1 MQHHAHHQVANSPY
15 TRRALHR
22 VRIIRGQVEGL
33 ERSLVKNGYCVDIL
47 TQSLAIQESLKSLN
61 AYILDHHLSTHV
73 VEQIRSGKLV
83 QVKAELLR
91 IYKLSNKK

>member
-1 MQHHAHHQVANSPY
+1 MAHHTHHQASTTPY

-33 ERSLVKNGYCVDIL
+33 ERSLAKSGYCVDIL
-47 TQSLAIQESLKSLN
+47 TQSLAVQESLKSLN

-73 VEQIRSGKLV
+73 VEQIHSGKFR
-83 QVKAELLR
+83 QAKAELLK
-91 IYKLSNKK
+91 IYRLSNKR

>member
-1 MQHHAHHQVANSPY
+1 MKHHAHQQASSSPY

-33 ERSLVKNGYCVDIL
+33 ERSLAKNGYCVDIL

-73 VEQIRSGKLV
+73 VDQIHSGKLS
-83 QVKAELLR
+83 QAKAELLH
-91 IYKLSNKK
+91 IFKLSNKK

>member
-1 MQHHAHHQVANSPY
+1 MVHHPHHQESNSPY

-33 ERSLVKNGYCVDIL
+33 ERSLAKNGYCVDIL

-61 AYILDHHLSTHV
+61 AYILDHHLDTHV
-73 VEQIRSGKLV
+73 VEQIRSGKGAQAKV
-83 QVKAELLR
+83 ELLR
-91 IYKLSNKK
+91 IFKLSNKK

>member
-1 MQHHAHHQVANSPY
+1 MAHHVQHQPASSAY

-33 ERSLVKNGYCVDIL
+33 ERSLAKSGYCVDIL

-73 VEQIRSGKLV
+73 VEQIRSGKGA
-83 QVKAELLR
+83 QAKAELLR

>member
-1 MQHHAHHQVANSPY
+1 MAHHTHHQASTSPY

-33 ERSLVKNGYCVDIL
+33 ERSLEKHGYCVDIL

-73 VEQIRSGKLV
+73 VEQIRSGKLN
-83 QVKAELLR
+83 QAKAELLH

>member
-1 MQHHAHHQVANSPY
+1 MAHHVHHQSGSSAY

-33 ERSLVKNGYCVDIL
+33 ERFLTKSGYCVDIL

-73 VEQIRSGKLV
+73 VEQIHSGKLA

>member
-1 MQHHAHHQVANSPY
+1 MAHQVHHQPASSAY
-15 TRRALHR
+15 TKRALHR

-73 VEQIRSGKLV
+73 VEQIHSGKLA
-83 QVKAELLR
+83 QAKAELLH

>member
-1 MQHHAHHQVANSPY
+1 MKHHSHHQASASPY

-22 VRIIRGQVEGL
+22 TRIIRGQVEGL
-33 ERSLVKNGYCVDIL
+33 ERAVAKNGYCVDIL
-47 TQSLAIQESLKSLN
+47 IQSLAIQESLKSLN

-73 VEQIRSGKLV
+73 VEQIHSGKLA